1 MTEKTGPEPIVAVDI
16 GNFSLKFAH
25 ILPGPD
31 GKPVLK
37 ALNTMLIP
45 PFAHM
50 LKPEERE
57 KMSREDI
64 ENDTLAKL
72 RKLLTKHL
80 TELLYDNQIQTK
92 RAVSLVSGRSV
103 TIRYIEIPVPE
114 KPEMLADAVQV
125 EAAKQMPFSM
135 ENAALGYS
143 AFPQVKREDKLLI
156 PIMVAALQKDIV
168 QVITDN
174 LKGGGLS
181 NDSILTLPQSLELL
195 IGNSLQPPAGKD
207 LRVAVI
213 HCGHK
218 TTSIM
223 IYKNGILNFYR
234 DINMAG
240 ETITEAIL
248 AGGEVEGE
256 KISFTN
262 IDEVIELKH
271 KIGVLPPDDVKALKE
286 KKEKFVAQQIFA
298 TVEKIFQH
306 IQLSVSFYISQF
318 GESGLDRILLSGGTS
333 AMKNFKEFISE
344 SLEVSVEIIDPSKHL
359 SFSEVNFPQD
369 KLANEAP
376 AIAPA
381 IGMAM
386 YNYQPDLVNFIDIL
400 YPHRRSQSSSDFS
413 KVGAKFTQGLTN
425 KLGISFE
432 LDEKKLRIL
441 VVLLAIILIAGG
453 SYPLINIRQTLTKT
467 KSDFKKLN
475 SQLEQLTSSNQ
486 EVTELNAEKD
496 RLEKQAGFA
505 DELQK
510 YRFPTSEA
518 LLELATIVPKQ
529 IFLTSGEIRTDGEK
543 KVFRITGHSDNSDRV
558 FEFLK
563 VFATSTRFLKNP
575 SLEATEEVPIDDN
588 RYFIKFVLNG
598 QIIIP
603 VPDKPAAAL
612 EGEEAASGEG
622 KSGE

>member
-1 MTEKTGPEPIVAVDI
+1 
-16 GNFSLKFAH
+16 
-25 ILPGPD
+25 
-31 GKPVLK
+31 
-37 ALNTMLIP
+37 
-45 PFAHM
+45 
-50 LKPEERE
+50 R
-57 KMSREDI
+57 KM
-64 ENDTLAKL
+64 
-72 RKLLTKHL
+72 LTKHL

-92 RAVSLVSGRSV
+92 RAISLVSGRAV

-135 ENAALGYS
+135 ENAALGYT
-143 AFPQVKREDKLLI
+143 AFPQVKREDKQLI

-181 NDSILTLPQSLELL
+181 NDSLLTLPQSLELL
-195 IGNSLQPPAGKD
+195 IGESLKPPAGKD
-207 LRVAVI
+207 LRAAVI

-256 KISFTN
+256 KISFAN
-262 IDEVIELKH
+262 IDEVDELKH

-286 KKEKFVAQQIFA
+286 KKEKFVAQQIFT

-318 GESGLDRILLSGGTS
+318 GESALDRIYLSGGTS
-333 AMKNFKEFISE
+333 AMKNFKEFIGE
-344 SLEVSVEIIDPSKHL
+344 SLEVSVEIIDPMKYVPL
-359 SFSEVNFPQD
+359 GEVNFP
-369 KLANEAP
+369 KEKMENEAP

-381 IGMAM
+381 LGMAL
-386 YNYQPDLVNFIDIL
+386 YNYQPDIVNFIDIL
-400 YPHRRSQSSSDFS
+400 YPHRRSQSSTDFS
-413 KVGAKFTQGLTN
+413 KAGAKFTQGLSN

-432 LDEKKLRIL
+432 LDETKLRIIA
-441 VVLLAIILIAGG
+441 VLLAIIIIAGG
-453 SYPLINIRQTLTKT
+453 AYPLVKVRQNLAKT
-467 KSDFKKLN
+467 KSDFKKFN
-475 SQLEQLTSSNQ
+475 TQLEELTASNK
-486 EVTELNAEKD
+486 EVTDLNAE
-496 RLEKQAGFA
+496 REQLEKLAGFA
-505 DELQK
+505 DELKK
-510 YRFPTSEA
+510 YSFPTSEA

-529 IFLTSGEIRTDGEK
+529 IFLISGEIRNESGRRIFK
-543 KVFRITGHSDNSDRV
+543 ITGHSDNSDRV

-575 SLEATEEVPIDDN
+575 SLEATEEVPIDES
-588 RYFIKFVLNG
+588 RYFIRFVLNG
-598 QIIIP
+598 QIVIP
-603 VPDKPAAAL
+603 EPEKPAAP
-612 EGEEAASGEG
+612 EGEGDSSEPAPSGE
-622 KSGE
+622 